1 MDTTPDS
8 SLLRLPRL
16 FVQICALNEEETIG
30 QVIRSIP
37 RVIPGL
43 QSVSVIV
50 VDDGSTDHTVEE
62 AIGAGADCI
71 VRHVGN
77 KGLARS
83 FQDGLDACLEQGA
96 DIIVNIDADGQ
107 YRGEDIPILIEPIL
121 RGRADVVIGDR
132 QVGGLKHFS
141 PTKRLLQ
148 KLGSWIVQQA
158 SGISIPDAVS
168 GFRAYS
174 REAALRLF
182 VTGQFSYTVQT
193 LIQSGKL
200 GLAVA
205 SVPITAHHTPRPSR
219 LHRGM
224 LHFISQ
230 QALIL
235 LRTYVAYEPVKMFGA
250 LAAPFLL
257 IGTILLIRLLLRFAE
272 QGWQL
277 PGNVQSLI
285 VGSISLAI
293 GLLLLIT
300 GIIADRVR
308 ETRWLLEEILYR
320 VRRQAASIPHDVLN
334 ASSALLSYGVEAH
347 KHE

>member
-1 MDTTPDS
+1 MDATSITPAP
-8 SLLRLPRL
+8 RLPRL
-16 FVQICALNEEETIG
+16 FAQVCALNEEESIAG
-30 QVIRSIP
+30 VIRSIP
-37 RVIPGL
+37 RHIPGIA
-43 QSVSVIV
+43 SVTVIV
-50 VDDGSTDHTVEE
+50 VNDGSTDNTVEQ
-62 AIGAGADCI
+62 AVHAGADLI
-71 VRHVGN
+71 VHHAGN

-83 FQDGLDACLEQGA
+83 FQDGLDTCLEHGA

-107 YRGEDIPILIEPIL
+107 YRGEDIPALIEPIR
-121 RGRADVVIGDR
+121 RGQADVVIGDR
-132 QVGGLKHFS
+132 QVGSLEHFS
-141 PTKRLLQ
+141 PAKRLLQ
-148 KLGSWIVQQA
+148 KLGSWTVQQA
-158 SGISIPDAVS
+158 SGVSVPDAVS

-182 VTGQFSYTVQT
+182 VTSQFSYTVQT

-200 GLAVA
+200 GLVVA
-205 SVPITAHHTPRPSR
+205 SVPITARHTPRPSR
-219 LHRGM
+219 LHRGT

-235 LRTYVAYEPVKMFGA
+235 LRTYIAYEPIRMFGA

-257 IGTILLIRLLLRFAE
+257 VGAGLLARLLLRFAE

-308 ETRWLLEEILYR
+308 ENRRLLEEILYR
-320 VRRQAASIPHDVLN
+320 TRRQAASDPRDALS
-334 ASSALLSYGVEAH
+334 ASPSSAPPLS
-347 KHE
+347 

>member
-1 MDTTPDS
+1 MDATSITA
-8 SLLRLPRL
+8 LPRL
-16 FVQICALNEEETIG
+16 FAQICALNEQESIG
-30 QVIRSIP
+30 SVIRSIP
-37 RVIPGL
+37 RHIPGIA
-43 QSVSVIV
+43 SVTV
-50 VDDGSTDHTVEE
+50 VVVNDGSTDRTVEE
-62 AIGAGADCI
+62 AVNAGADFI
-71 VRHVGN
+71 IQHVGN

-83 FQDGLDACLEQGA
+83 FQDGLDACLERGA

-107 YRGEDIPILIEPIL
+107 YCGEDIPALIDPIR
-121 RGRADVVIGDR
+121 RGQADVVIGDR
-132 QVGGLKHFS
+132 QVGNLEHFS
-141 PTKRLLQ
+141 PAKRLLQ
-148 KLGSWIVQQA
+148 KLGSWTVQQA

-182 VTGQFSYTVQT
+182 VTSQFSYTVQT

-200 GLAVA
+200 GLVVV
-205 SVPITAHHTPRPSR
+205 SVPVTARHTPRPSR
-219 LHRGM
+219 LHRGT

-235 LRTYVAYEPVKMFGA
+235 LRTYIAYEPIRMFGA

-257 IGTILLIRLLLRFAE
+257 IGVGLLARLLLRFAE

-293 GLLLLIT
+293 SLLLLIT
-300 GIIADRVR
+300 GVIADRVR
-308 ETRWLLEEILYR
+308 ENRRLLEEILYR
-320 VRRQAASIPHDVLN
+320 TRRQAVSVPRDALN
-334 ASSALLSYGVEAH
+334 VNPSSASPLP
-347 KHE
+347 

>member
-1 MDTTPDS
+1 MPDTS
-8 SLLRLPRL
+8 QLRLPRL

-37 RVIPGL
+37 RTIPSL

-62 AIGAGADCI
+62 AIGAGADYI

-83 FQDGLDACLEQGA
+83 FQDGLDACLEHGA

-121 RGRADVVIGDR
+121 HGRADVVIGDR
-132 QVGGLKHFS
+132 QVGSLEHFS
-141 PTKRLLQ
+141 PAKRLLQ
-148 KLGSWIVQQA
+148 RLGSWIVRQA
-158 SGISIPDAVS
+158 SGVSIPDAVS

-174 REAALRLF
+174 REAALRIF
-182 VTGQFSYTVQT
+182 VTSRFSYTVQT

-200 GLAVA
+200 GLVVA
-205 SVPITAHHTPRPSR
+205 SVPITARYTPRPSR

-224 LHFISQ
+224 LHFIGQ

-235 LRTYVAYEPVKMFGA
+235 LRTYVAYEPIKMFGA

-277 PGNVQSLI
+277 PGNVQSL
-285 VGSISLAI
+285 VAGSVSLAI

-300 GIIADRVR
+300 GIIADRVCENR
-308 ETRWLLEEILYR
+308 RLLEEILYR
-320 VRRQAASIPHDVLN
+320 VRRQAASGTHDTPGT
-334 ASSALLSYGVEAH
+334 STSLLIKLS
-347 KHE
+347 KW

>member
-1 MDTTPDS
+1 MDAMPDTS
-8 SLLRLPRL
+8 PLRLPRL

-37 RVIPGL
+37 RAIPSL

-62 AIGAGADCI
+62 AIGAGADYI

-77 KGLARS
+77 KGLASS
-83 FQDGLDACLEQGA
+83 FQDGLDACLEHGA

-121 RGRADVVIGDR
+121 HGRADVVIGDR
-132 QVGGLKHFS
+132 QVGGLEHFS
-141 PTKRLLQ
+141 PAKRLLQ
-148 KLGSWIVQQA
+148 RLGSWIVRQA

-174 REAALRLF
+174 REAALRIF
-182 VTGQFSYTVQT
+182 VTSRFSYTVQT

-200 GLAVA
+200 GLVVA
-205 SVPITAHHTPRPSR
+205 SVPITARYTPRPSR

-235 LRTYVAYEPVKMFGA
+235 LRTYVAYEPIKMFGA

-277 PGNVQSLI
+277 PGNVQSL
-285 VGSISLAI
+285 VAGSVSLAI

-300 GIIADRVR
+300 GIIADRVCENR
-308 ETRWLLEEILYR
+308 RLLEEILYR
-320 VRRQAASIPHDVLN
+320 VRRQAASGPHDTPGT
-334 ASSALLSYGVEAH
+334 STSLLTKLSKG
-347 KHE
+347 

>member
-1 MDTTPDS
+1 
-8 SLLRLPRL
+8 
-16 FVQICALNEEETIG
+16 
-30 QVIRSIP
+30 
-37 RVIPGL
+37 
-43 QSVSVIV
+43 
-50 VDDGSTDHTVEE
+50 
-62 AIGAGADCI
+62 
-71 VRHVGN
+71 VGN

-121 RGRADVVIGDR
+121 HGRADVVIGDR
-132 QVGGLKHFS
+132 QVGGLEHFS
-141 PTKRLLQ
+141 PAKRLLQ
-148 KLGSWIVQQA
+148 RLGSWIVRQA

-174 REAALRLF
+174 REAALRIF
-182 VTGQFSYTVQT
+182 VTSRFSYTVQT

-200 GLAVA
+200 GLVVA
-205 SVPITAHHTPRPSR
+205 SVPITARYTPRPSR

-235 LRTYVAYEPVKMFGA
+235 LRTYVAYEPIKMFGA

-277 PGNVQSLI
+277 PGNVQSL
-285 VGSISLAI
+285 VAGSVSLAI

-300 GIIADRVR
+300 GIIADRVCENR
-308 ETRWLLEEILYR
+308 RLLEEILYR
-320 VRRQAASIPHDVLN
+320 VRRQAASGPHDTPGT
-334 ASSALLSYGVEAH
+334 STSLLTKLSKG
-347 KHE
+347 

>member
-1 MDTTPDS
+1 
-8 SLLRLPRL
+8 L
-16 FVQICALNEEETIG
+16 FVQICDLNEEETIC
-30 QVIRSIP
+30 QLIRSIP
-37 RVIPGL
+37 RTIPGL

-50 VDDGSTDHTVEE
+50 VDDGSTDRTVEKAIE
-62 AIGAGADCI
+62 ANANCI
-71 VRHVGN
+71 VRHASK

-83 FQDGLDACLEQGA
+83 FQDGLDACLERGA

-107 YRGEDIPILIEPIL
+107 YRGEDIPALIAPIL
-121 RGRADVVIGDR
+121 RGQADVVIGDR
-132 QVGGLKHFS
+132 QVSNLEHFS
-141 PTKRLLQ
+141 PAKRMLQ
-148 KLGSWIVQQA
+148 RLGSWIVQQA
-158 SGISIPDAVS
+158 SGISVSDAVS

-182 VTGQFSYTVQT
+182 VTSQFSYTVQT

-200 GLAVA
+200 GLVVA
-205 SVPITAHHTPRPSR
+205 SVPINARHTPRPSR

-235 LRTYVAYEPVKMFGA
+235 LRTYVAYEPIKMFGA
-250 LAAPFLL
+250 LATPFLL
-257 IGTILLIRLLLRFAE
+257 TGVGLLTRLLLRFAE

-285 VGSISLAI
+285 VGSISLAL

-300 GIIADRVR
+300 GIIADRVCENR
-308 ETRWLLEEILYR
+308 RLLEEILYR
-320 VRRQAASIPHDVLN
+320 VRRQATSVPPDVLG
-334 ASSALLSYGVEAH
+334 ASSEPLSSAVSTSSRPIGS
-347 KHE
+347 K

>member
-1 MDTTPDS
+1 MDAMPDTS
-8 SLLRLPRL
+8 QLRLPRL

-37 RVIPGL
+37 RTIPSL

-62 AIGAGADCI
+62 AIGAGADYI

-83 FQDGLDACLEQGA
+83 FQDGLDACLEHGA

-121 RGRADVVIGDR
+121 HGRADVVIGDR
-132 QVGGLKHFS
+132 QVGSLEHFS
-141 PTKRLLQ
+141 PAKRLLQ
-148 KLGSWIVQQA
+148 RLGSWIVRQA
-158 SGISIPDAVS
+158 SGVSIPDAVS

-174 REAALRLF
+174 REAALRIF
-182 VTGQFSYTVQT
+182 VTSRFSYTVQT

-200 GLAVA
+200 GLVVA
-205 SVPITAHHTPRPSR
+205 SVPITARYTPRPSR

-224 LHFISQ
+224 LHFIGQ

-235 LRTYVAYEPVKMFGA
+235 LRTYVAYEPIKMFGA

-277 PGNVQSLI
+277 PGNVQSL
-285 VGSISLAI
+285 VAGSVSLAI

-300 GIIADRVR
+300 GIIADRVCENR
-308 ETRWLLEEILYR
+308 RLLEEILYR
-320 VRRQAASIPHDVLN
+320 VRRQAASGTHDTPGT
-334 ASSALLSYGVEAH
+334 STSLLIKLS
-347 KHE
+347 KW

>member
-1 MDTTPDS
+1 MPDTSP
-8 SLLRLPRL
+8 LRLPRL

-37 RVIPGL
+37 RAIPSL

-62 AIGAGADCI
+62 AIGAGADYI

-77 KGLARS
+77 KGLASS
-83 FQDGLDACLEQGA
+83 FQDGLDACLEHGA

-121 RGRADVVIGDR
+121 HGRADVVIGDR
-132 QVGGLKHFS
+132 QVGGLEHFS
-141 PTKRLLQ
+141 PAKRLLQ
-148 KLGSWIVQQA
+148 RLGSWIVRQA

-174 REAALRLF
+174 REAALRIF
-182 VTGQFSYTVQT
+182 VTSRFSYTVQT

-200 GLAVA
+200 GLVVA
-205 SVPITAHHTPRPSR
+205 SVPITARYTPRPSR

-235 LRTYVAYEPVKMFGA
+235 LRTYVAYEPIKMFGA

-272 QGWQL
+272 QDWQL
-277 PGNVQSLI
+277 PGNVQSL
-285 VGSISLAI
+285 VAGSVSLAI

-300 GIIADRVR
+300 GIIADRVCENR
-308 ETRWLLEEILYR
+308 RLLEEILYR
-320 VRRQAASIPHDVLN
+320 VRRQAASGPHDTPGT
-334 ASSALLSYGVEAH
+334 STSLLTKLSKG
-347 KHE
+347 

>member
-1 MDTTPDS
+1 MPDTSP
-8 SLLRLPRL
+8 LRLPRL

-37 RVIPGL
+37 RAIPSL

-62 AIGAGADCI
+62 AIGAGADYI

-77 KGLARS
+77 KGLASS
-83 FQDGLDACLEQGA
+83 FQDGLDACLEHGA

-121 RGRADVVIGDR
+121 HGRADVIIGDR
-132 QVGGLKHFS
+132 QVGGLEHFS
-141 PTKRLLQ
+141 PAKRLLQ
-148 KLGSWIVQQA
+148 RLGSWIVRQA

-174 REAALRLF
+174 REAALRIF
-182 VTGQFSYTVQT
+182 VTSRFSYTVQT

-200 GLAVA
+200 GLVVA
-205 SVPITAHHTPRPSR
+205 SVPITARYTPRPSR

-235 LRTYVAYEPVKMFGA
+235 LRTYVAYEPIKMFGA

-277 PGNVQSLI
+277 PGNVQSL
-285 VGSISLAI
+285 VAGSVSLAI

-300 GIIADRVR
+300 GIIADRVCENR
-308 ETRWLLEEILYR
+308 RLLEEILYR
-320 VRRQAASIPHDVLN
+320 VRRQAASGPHDTPGT
-334 ASSALLSYGVEAH
+334 STSLLTKLSKG
-347 KHE
+347 

>member
-1 MDTTPDS
+1 MDATPITPP
-8 SLLRLPRL
+8 LRLPRL
-16 FVQICALNEEETIG
+16 FVQICALNEEQTIG
-30 QVIRSIP
+30 QVIRAIP
-37 RVIPGL
+37 RAIPGL

-50 VDDGSTDHTVEE
+50 VNDGSTDRTVEE
-62 AIGAGADCI
+62 AVGAGADLI
-71 VRHVGN
+71 VQHAGN

-83 FQDGLDACLEQGA
+83 FQDGLDVCLERGA

-107 YRGEDIPILIEPIL
+107 YRGEDIPALIAPIL
-121 RGRADVVIGDR
+121 RRQADVVIGDR
-132 QVGGLKHFS
+132 QVGGLEHFS
-141 PTKRLLQ
+141 PAKRLLQ
-148 KLGSWIVQQA
+148 KLGSWTVQQA

-182 VTGQFSYTVQT
+182 VTSQFSYTVQT

-205 SVPITAHHTPRPSR
+205 SVPITARHTPRPSR
-219 LHRGM
+219 LHRGT

-235 LRTYVAYEPVKMFGA
+235 LRTYIAYEPIKMFGA

-257 IGTILLIRLLLRFAE
+257 VGAGLLARLLFRFAE

-300 GIIADRVR
+300 GVIADRVR
-308 ETRWLLEEILYR
+308 ENRRLLEEILYR
-320 VRRQAASIPHDVLN
+320 TRRQAATGPHDALS
-334 ASSALLSYGVEAH
+334 ASPSSAPPLS
-347 KHE
+347 